1 MTSRLW
7 DIGTRGMGPWGDG
20 QDQGGVGCQG
30 DVPGV
35 EPGGDVQAQHGGV
48 GHCEE
53 GTTVREIY
61 QPRRGLLSRR
71 CTRGWNPGEMY
82 KLHMEAWDT
91 VKAGPT
97 VKEMY
102 VIKEMSEFRGMNRF

>member
-48 GHCEE
+48 GHCEGGTHCQGDLPTKE
-53 GTTVREIY
+53 GSAVKEMY
-61 QPRRGLLSRR
+61 Q
-71 CTRGWNPGEMY
+71 GWNPGEMY

-91 VKAGPT
+91 VKVGPT

>member
-1 MTSRLW
+1 MDRTKEGSAVKVMYRGWNLGEMYKLHMEVW
-7 DIGTRGMGPWGDG
+7 DTVKEGP
-20 QDQGGVGCQG
+20 
-30 DVPGV
+30 
-35 EPGGDVQAQHGGV
+35 
-48 GHCEE
+48 
-53 GTTVREIY
+53 TVREIY

-91 VKAGPT
+91 VKVGPT